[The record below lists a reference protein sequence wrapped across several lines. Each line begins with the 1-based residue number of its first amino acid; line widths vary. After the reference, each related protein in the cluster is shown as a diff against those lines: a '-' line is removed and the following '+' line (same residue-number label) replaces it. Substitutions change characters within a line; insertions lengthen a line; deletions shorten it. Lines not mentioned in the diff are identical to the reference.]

1 LPKLIFGTGYKEN
14 IGKKFTVMPE
24 IDLDLTFDGQRNV
37 VISGDPVSI
46 DPHLGIEIGY
56 DDFIFLR
63 GGVNNIQQVKDQEGA
78 KSTIFQPNMGIG
90 IRLKNL
96 TIDYAL
102 TNIGSQETLYSN
114 VFSLK
119 LDIYKHK

>member
-1 LPKLIFGTGYKEN
+1 
-14 IGKKFTVMPE
+14 
-24 IDLDLTFDGQRNV
+24 
-37 VISGDPVSI
+37 
-46 DPHLGIEIGY
+46 
-56 DDFIFLR
+56 
-63 GGVNNIQQVKDQEGA
+63 VNNIQQVKDQEGS

-119 LDIYKHK
+119 LDIYKHKPSTSEK